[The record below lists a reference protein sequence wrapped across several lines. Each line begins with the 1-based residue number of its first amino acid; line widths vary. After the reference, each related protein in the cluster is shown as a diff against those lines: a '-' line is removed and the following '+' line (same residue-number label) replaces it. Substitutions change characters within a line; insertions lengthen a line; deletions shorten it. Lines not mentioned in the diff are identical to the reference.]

1 MHYDTPTSATRKMRS
16 SLPPLALL
24 AADGGGVAPGGAVQ
38 AALRVAVGV
47 GAVGGGEGAGD
58 VPERARRPRQVPG
71 D

>member
-1 MHYDTPTSATRKMRS
+1 MHYDALTSATRKMRS
-16 SLPPLALL
+16 SIPPLAL
-24 AADGGGVAPGGAVQ
+24 AADRGGVAPGGAVQ

-58 VPERARRPRQVPG
+58 LPERARRPRQVPG